1 MLGKGSPLFH
11 LFESQFK
18 EARSLSSGLGKNFK
32 SKKAI
37 ELEEKLIFLNIY
49 LQVLNKIYF
58 KEERLKFE
66 PFEPFKPICRSMKR
80 IHHFKLATAAFE
92 EVKGTQSFTAFE
104 AFLTAEKKVLYKEA
118 YEVLISSPIDIW
130 ESFYLTVYSHSKKVQ
145 PLMINTATTQL
156 INEELE
162 YISFKEADQLDSEA
176 LKDIM
181 EALRVITVGENMK
194 IAIGLNPSFTSVI
207 HGEMKSLSQL
217 LIQWH
222 QIHLFAQYL
231 NYFLSGN
238 EDVSLKYLELAKK
251 AKIKKQRLSV
261 GADSLCKKLLSK
273 LTD

>member
-18 EARSLSSGLGKNFK
+18 EARSLFNVLGKSFK

-49 LQVLNKIYF
+49 LQVLNKIHF

-66 PFEPFKPICRSMKR
+66 PFEPFKPICKAIKR
-80 IHHFKLATAAFE
+80 IHHFKLALGAFD
-92 EVKGTQSFTAFE
+92 EVKGTQSFASYE
-104 AFLTAEKKVLYKEA
+104 AFLAAEKKALYKEV
-118 YEVLISSPIDIW
+118 YEVMISSPLDIW
-130 ESFYLTVYSHSKKVQ
+130 ESLYATAYRYSKKIQ

-162 YISFKEADQLDSEA
+162 YINYKEKVRLDSEA

-181 EALRVITVGENMK
+181 EALQVITVGENMK
-194 IAIGLNPSFTSVI
+194 IAIGLNPLFTSDI
-207 HGEMKSLSQL
+207 HEEMKSLSHL
-217 LIQWH
+217 LVQWH
-222 QIHLFAQYL
+222 QTHLFAQYL
-231 NYFLSGN
+231 NYFLSEN
-238 EDVSLKYLELAKK
+238 EQVGSKYLELAKK
-251 AKIKKQRLSV
+251 VKSKKQRLSV
-261 GADSLCKKLLSK
+261 GADSLCKNLLSK

>member
-1 MLGKGSPLFH
+1 
-11 LFESQFK
+11 
-18 EARSLSSGLGKNFK
+18 
-32 SKKAI
+32 
-37 ELEEKLIFLNIY
+37 
-49 LQVLNKIYF
+49 
-58 KEERLKFE
+58 
-66 PFEPFKPICRSMKR
+66 
-80 IHHFKLATAAFE
+80 
-92 EVKGTQSFTAFE
+92 
-104 AFLTAEKKVLYKEA
+104 
-118 YEVLISSPIDIW
+118 
-130 ESFYLTVYSHSKKVQ
+130 
-145 PLMINTATTQL
+145 
-156 INEELE
+156 
-162 YISFKEADQLDSEA
+162 
-176 LKDIM
+176 
-181 EALRVITVGENMK
+181 MK